1 MAVKKCPICKK
12 AYEDVFKLG
21 VHIETEHG
29 SQIPKNWSG
38 VKYNFYSTHGRTN
51 GTCLV
56 CKGRT
61 EFDEKTGKPRRLC
74 EKISCHKSY
83 REQFRQNMMK
93 KHGTDCLLNDPEV
106 QKKMLMNRSIAKDYK
121 WSDGTIKRCI
131 GSYEYDALKF
141 MDIFLNL
148 NSGDVIVPAPQIIEY
163 EYDGKTHFYIPDI
176 YIDSLNLIIEIK
188 DGGDNVNTH
197 PKIQAVDKEKEK
209 CKDLALETQT
219 KYNYVKITNK
229 QYGILMDTL
238 IELKNRE
245 NIGGT
250 NEKFDPVI
258 MVRESVDTMVDNIVD
273 NMRDEVDKLYVVFY
287 HDKHLP
293 IINKL
298 GLLVG
303 DSIYYYMEPNIR
315 VDELD
320 SVNIDFKYTVSIKD
334 SAINTIVNHI
344 GNYIYKDF
352 EDDEEITMVN
362 FPFVIM
368 YMIISNYDSSKYNL
382 SRYYCYN
389 VYGLNDVENHQYI
402 KANSKVESDKID
414 IEDMMNESKLINN
427 LTSVNLYHGAL
438 EKFDI
443 LQPSAIDVGNKLQKP
458 GWSLFCWNNKNY
470 AIGWVLFMSIRI
482 VKKKLDN
489 DKDLKCL
496 WYLPENKPCMTM
508 DGVRKLKEY
517 ISRNKMQGYVYSISR
532 PFYKIG
538 IGNDVALPEFTIRE
552 RNIVPNDIDTIIIT
566 ERLIDDFVKI
576 MSKDEFEQY
585 KKDIVDD
592 NCKKYNRAL
601 SVFMNKDY
609 AKKMKTKKQIYEL
622 LATGELKPFDD
633 ISKFGNGLFEETDIM
648 NEDMEAIDYSMLSKD
663 INKLSDKF
671 NSVMNPMSY
680 THKMI
685 SKLLINIEFIYYR
698 HVVKYYS
705 LRETN
710 NELRCI
716 LEKIIKL
723 GEVYTDK
730 SGNNLTYEQSE
741 NYIEI
746 IKSPD
751 YTKYISELSVN
762 EKYNLYHIND
772 VLFDIKPLDVDFNHI
787 MAIKHLLDKYK
798 SSDVLNERTMDM
810 KPSIQ
815 LSLDQDGS
823 LLITKHEHVDFMTIF
838 NNSHILLKEYE
849 RVNNIEG
856 IKYEL
861 CKLYMMKSIIDA
873 KYIHCKGNV
882 FTARKRDEMV
892 KCKSFIMSDFYK
904 YIKIVLEKD
913 NTFNFNEYYSKTQ
926 FGIETYKI
934 DNRLIKGLKYLTLF

>member
-258 MVRESVDTMVDNIVD
+258 MVRESVDMLVDNIVD
-273 NMRDEVDKLYVVFY
+273 NMQEEVDKLYVVFY

-303 DSIYYYMEPNIR
+303 DRIYYYMEPNIM

-334 SAINTIVNHI
+334 SAIETIVNHI
-344 GNYIYKDF
+344 GDYIYKDF

-368 YMIISNYDSSKYNL
+368 YMIISNYDSSEYNL

-402 KANSKVESDKID
+402 EANSRVDTDKID
-414 IEDMMNESKLINN
+414 IEDMMNESVTNTGKEDTEALDYYSINTELNKYITTYRNN
-427 LTSVNLYHGAL
+427 LNTL
-438 EKFDI
+438 
-443 LQPSAIDVGNKLQKP
+443 
-458 GWSLFCWNNKNY
+458 
-470 AIGWVLFMSIRI
+470 
-482 VKKKLDN
+482 
-489 DKDLKCL
+489 
-496 WYLPENKPCMTM
+496 
-508 DGVRKLKEY
+508 
-517 ISRNKMQGYVYSISR
+517 
-532 PFYKIG
+532 
-538 IGNDVALPEFTIRE
+538 
-552 RNIVPNDIDTIIIT
+552 
-566 ERLIDDFVKI
+566 
-576 MSKDEFEQY
+576 
-585 KKDIVDD
+585 
-592 NCKKYNRAL
+592 
-601 SVFMNKDY
+601 
-609 AKKMKTKKQIYEL
+609 
-622 LATGELKPFDD
+622 
-633 ISKFGNGLFEETDIM
+633 
-648 NEDMEAIDYSMLSKD
+648 
-663 INKLSDKF
+663 
-671 NSVMNPMSY
+671 SY

-685 SKLLINIEFIYYR
+685 SKLLNSPDYIFNHYVLIYYT
-698 HVVKYYS
+698 
-705 LRETN
+705 LRETDVN
-710 NELRCI
+710 LKSYLDN
-716 LEKIIKL
+716 IIKL
-723 GEVYTDK
+723 SKTIIT
-730 SGNNLTYEQSE
+730 NTYENFDYQKAE
-741 NYIEI
+741 DFIEI
-746 IKSPD
+746 IKSND
-751 YTKYISELSVN
+751 YNQYIDKLN
-762 EKYNLYHIND
+762 DKEKYLLYYINL
-772 VLFDIKPLDVDFNHI
+772 VLYDIKPIDIDFNHI
-787 MAIKHLLDKYK
+787 MTIKHLLDKYK

-849 RVNNIEG
+849 KVNNIEG

-873 KYIHCKGNV
+873 KYIHGKSNV